1 MEDNTKK
8 PIETTR
14 RQLLKIGAYGLG
26 AIGAIGLVSRGA
38 EAQVKKATQATV
50 KYQATAKDGKSCA
63 TCRHFEAPAACKGSS
78 GNKRIGFWSR
88 DKMEDSPAAGSSIA
102 CGDAPRNMLTG
113 TLGGDGAAS

>member
-1 MEDNTKK
+1 MEDNTRK
-8 PIETTR
+8 PIETSR

-63 TCRHFEAPAACKGSS
+63 TCRHFEAPSSCKVVDGTV
-78 GNKRIGFWSR
+78 
-88 DKMEDSPAAGSSIA
+88 AAGGYCIIFA
-102 CGDAPRNMLTG
+102 KK
-113 TLGGDGAAS
+113 